1 MLLSSPKRVF
11 LGGKSSAALPAHARA
26 SGRESCPSA
35 GGVSSVLG
43 QEAPG
48 ASPVGDY
55 EEWGETGASPLEDRM
70 REMELLSLEQRAP
83 KQHQTSELQ
92 NEQI

>member
-11 LGGKSSAALPAHARA
+11 LGGKSSAALPARARA
-26 SGRESCPSA
+26 SGRESCPSP

-55 EEWGETGASPLEDRM
+55 EDGGGLERPPREDRM

-83 KQHQTSELQ
+83 KQHQMSELQ